1 MILGGYYLNYF
12 KIYDVYTKYF
22 KKENPE
28 KDVLVTEE
36 ITTDLLSVSTAD
48 SQPREHK
55 CATII

>member
-22 KKENPE
+22 KKENNE

-36 ITTDLLSVSTAD
+36 ITTDLLGVLQQTANQENVSAL
-48 SQPREHK
+48 Q
-55 CATII
+55 